1 MNDYL
6 LTCRSL
12 TYAQRTQRVLSNNG
26 FKANVQRTPAEA
38 SREGCG
44 FSVKLRGARL
54 SDAMRVLSAASLMP
68 RRVFSFENGRLGGEI
83 SV

>member
-12 TYAQRTQRVLSNNG
+12 TYAQRTQRVLSNKG
-26 FKANVQRTPAEA
+26 FRANVQRTPAEA

-44 FSVKLRGARL
+44 FSVKLRGAN
-54 SDAMRVLSAASLMP
+54 LSAALGVLKGAGLLP
-68 RRVFSFENGRLGGEI
+68 RRVFIIRNGALGEEI
-83 SV
+83 SI